1 MVRDSHLDELAT
13 YYAVQMPLNDQK
25 DNTTDLLTNSW
36 WQEYSGG
43 TPQLDDQTA
52 REGIDYNLQSPQF
65 KDAMFRSEARA
76 IGVGVV
82 AVGNRADYTLVFDV
96 INADIRLYENSKAKD
111 PTWGQLKE
119 FLLRDDTDQQTYIS
133 DVFVCRHFAARLHN
147 NAERAGW
154 KAAFVSID
162 FADDPVGHALNA
174 FNTVDM
180 GLVYIDSTAPK
191 DRTEAEKAISS
202 DKVAYIELGKEYGL
216 VALGVA
222 KGFSYSAY
230 EEFKQ
235 LCQSY
240 NDQSAA
246 YDKELGAYEAKLEA
260 YNAAI
265 QDYNRKVAMHNSAPT
280 EAAYQKLVADGKE
293 LDKNKADLTILKD
306 KLDAMQ
312 EQLMS
317 LANSLGP
324 LSEQKGIVTN
334 VYVHF

>member
-1 MVRDSHLDELAT
+1 
-13 YYAVQMPLNDQK
+13 
-25 DNTTDLLTNSW
+25 
-36 WQEYSGG
+36 
-43 TPQLDDQTA
+43 
-52 REGIDYNLQSPQF
+52 
-65 KDAMFRSEARA
+65 
-76 IGVGVV
+76 
-82 AVGNRADYTLVFDV
+82 
-96 INADIRLYENSKAKD
+96 
-111 PTWGQLKE
+111 
-119 FLLRDDTDQQTYIS
+119 
-133 DVFVCRHFAARLHN
+133 
-147 NAERAGW
+147 
-154 KAAFVSID
+154 
-162 FADDPVGHALNA
+162 
-174 FNTVDM
+174 
-180 GLVYIDSTAPK
+180 
-191 DRTEAEKAISS
+191 
-202 DKVAYIELGKEYGL
+202 VAYIELGKEYGL

-235 LCQSY
+235 LRQSY